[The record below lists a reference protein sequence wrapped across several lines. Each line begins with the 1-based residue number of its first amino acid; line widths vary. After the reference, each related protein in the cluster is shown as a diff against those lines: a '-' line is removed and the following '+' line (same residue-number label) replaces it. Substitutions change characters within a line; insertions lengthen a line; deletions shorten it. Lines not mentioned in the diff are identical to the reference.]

1 MTLKEKI
8 KLKSTTTAIKG
19 ALKIMP
25 KLSDEQWL
33 KVIRGRIYKLKK
45 KEERDF
51 MENLFINIKRKTFYP
66 F

>member
-19 ALKIMP
+19 AMKIMP

-33 KVIRGRIYKLKK
+33 KLIRGKIYK
-45 KEERDF
+45 
-51 MENLFINIKRKTFYP
+51 
-66 F
+66 